1 MPKRLCVTLLLII
14 GLLSSGCI
22 PLFFAA
28 GAGTGYLVSQKGSM
42 KKVDRFFKNF
52 GRSIRQTTRKIY
64 GEKRTGQQ
72 IAYNSKKGLVL
83 SIRKSQ
89 ITPTRVN
96 KGERVTLTLRYVLM
110 GAPASG
116 LQLMEKSR
124 LMHGGK
130 EESVLKTDSTTRE
143 NGTWENTL
151 TFVVP
156 DSAKPGRYTVVQ
168 ELSVQK
174 VRRSTSRS
182 FRVL

>member
-1 MPKRLCVTLLLII
+1 MPKRLCITILLII
-14 GLLSSGCI
+14 GLLSTGCA
-22 PLFFAA
+22 PAFFAA
-28 GAGTGYLVSQKGSM
+28 GAGAGYLVSQKGSL

-64 GEKRTGQQ
+64 SEKRTGQQ

-83 SIRKSQ
+83 SIRKNEIS
-89 ITPTRVN
+89 PTRVK
-96 KGERVTLTLRYVLM
+96 KGERVKLTLRYVLM

-116 LQLMEKSR
+116 LQLKEKSR

-130 EESVLKTDSTTRE
+130 ELSVLKTDSTNRE

-156 DSAKPGRYTVVQ
+156 ESATSGRYTVVQ
-168 ELSVQK
+168 ELNVQR
-174 VRRSTSRS
+174 VRRSSSRS
-182 FRVL
+182 FTVL